1 MFISLDVQKTKEMSL
16 SISASYAKQPTAT
29 EDGILGV
36 RITGSNPVTKSIE
49 IALVMDTSG
58 SMEGDRIASVK
69 KTLSILINRVDV
81 GDKITLIGFSE
92 KATMF
97 LSSYLITDDS
107 RAGALAVVE
116 DLIADGGTNLEAGIS
131 MLGTIYPPGAARPD
145 ALVVLT
151 DGHVNQGI
159 KSLSGLC
166 SLMNSYMGGIPV
178 YTLGYGDNHNGDLLR
193 GIADRTRAVYTYIDA
208 EVVLPA
214 SIGDL
219 MGALKT
225 EVAKSVVLKFDKQVA
240 CLEPNYSA
248 EGETVV
254 ADTSGN
260 AVALGRHV
268 AFAPDAM
275 NEDTVPDSVPTHG
288 ISPIAAMTERKSYN
302 MGSIVANKPTWV
314 LFSVPLITPP
324 TNITVDYSVFGVPAI
339 QTATVV
345 IDESL
350 DKIDI
355 HEQVLR
361 CTITRV
367 MDSVSTNLKAYSL
380 AAARANIADGLA
392 KIAAS
397 PAKDRPLAIRMK
409 AQLEEL
415 VAEVDGIERS
425 RGAADIRHTILY
437 ATASGG
443 GYSAQRGVT
452 RMRSGSISSPFSN
465 AQQRMT
471 SLGYSQEGG
480 DPDHVHDNI

>member
-1 MFISLDVQKTKEMSL
+1 MSL
-16 SISASYAKQPTAT
+16 SVSASYAKAPTAT

-36 RITGSNPVTKSIE
+36 RIIGSNPVTKSID

-58 SMEGDRIASVK
+58 SMEGERIASVK
-69 KTLSILINRVDV
+69 KTLSILVSKVDV
-81 GDKITLIGFSE
+81 GDKITLIGFSD
-92 KATMF
+92 KATLF
-97 LSSYLITDDS
+97 LSSFLITNDS
-107 RAGALAVVE
+107 RAAALAVVE
-116 DLIADGGTNLEAGIS
+116 DLVADGGTNLEVGIS
-131 MLGTIYPPGAARPD
+131 MLGTIYPPGTARPD

-166 SLMNSYMGGIPV
+166 SLMNSYMSGIPV

-208 EVVLPA
+208 EIVLPA

-225 EVAKSVVLKFDKQVA
+225 EVAKSVSLKFDKHLT

-248 EGETVV
+248 EGEAAT

-260 AVALGRHV
+260 AVPLGRHV

-288 ISPIAAMTERKSYN
+288 ISPIAAIVDRKSYG

-314 LFSVPLITPP
+314 VFSVPLTAAASTITLE
-324 TNITVDYSVFGVPAI
+324 YSVFGVPAV
-339 QTATVV
+339 QTVSIA
-345 IDESL
+345 IDDTL

-355 HEQVLR
+355 HEQMLR
-361 CTITRV
+361 CTISRI
-367 MDSVSTNLKAYSL
+367 MDSVSANLKAYSL
-380 AAARANIADGLA
+380 AAARANIADGLT

-409 AQLEEL
+409 AQLDEL
-415 VAEVDGIERS
+415 ATEVDGIERS
-425 RGAADIRHTILY
+425 RAGADIRHTILF

-471 SLGYSQEGG
+471 SIGYSQEGG
-480 DPDHVHDNI
+480 DPDLVHDNI

>member
-1 MFISLDVQKTKEMSL
+1 MSISGCIKKQAKMSL
-16 SISASYAKQPTAT
+16 FVSASYAKQPTAT

-36 RITGSNPVTKSIE
+36 RITGSDPVTKSID

-58 SMEGDRIASVK
+58 SMDGDRIASVK
-69 KTLSILINRVDV
+69 KTLSILINKVDI
-81 GDKITLIGFSE
+81 GDKITLIGFSD

-97 LSSYLITDDS
+97 LSSFLITNDS
-107 RAGALAVVE
+107 RAAALAVVE
-116 DLIADGGTNLEAGIS
+116 DLVADGGTNLEAGIS
-131 MLGTIYPPGAARPD
+131 MLGSVYPPGAVRPD

-166 SLMNSYMGGIPV
+166 SLMSSYMNGIPV

-208 EVVLPA
+208 EIVLPA

-225 EVAKSVVLKFDKQVA
+225 EVAKSVLLRFDKQLT

-248 EGETVV
+248 EGEHVA

-260 AVALGRHV
+260 AVPLGRHV

-275 NEDTVPDSVPTHG
+275 NEDTVPDSVPSQG
-288 ISPIAAMTERKSYN
+288 PSPIATMNARKSYG
-302 MGSIVANKPTWV
+302 MGSIVAAKPTWAV
-314 LFSVPLITPP
+314 FSVPLTTAAP
-324 TNITVDYSVFGVPAI
+324 TLTLEYTVFGVPTI
-339 QTATVV
+339 QVVSIV
-345 IDESL
+345 IDDSL

-355 HEQVLR
+355 HEQMLR
-361 CTITRV
+361 CMITSV
-367 MDSVSTNLKAYSL
+367 MDSVSANLKAFSI
-380 AAARANIADGLA
+380 AAARANITDGLA

-409 AQLEEL
+409 AQLDEL
-415 VAEVDGIERS
+415 AAEVDGIERS
-425 RGAADIRHTILY
+425 RAGADIRHTILY

>member
-1 MFISLDVQKTKEMSL
+1 MSL
-16 SISASYAKQPTAT
+16 SVSASYAKQPTAT

-36 RITGSNPVTKSIE
+36 RIIGSDPVTKSID

-69 KTLSILINRVDV
+69 KTLSILVNKVDV
-81 GDKITLIGFSE
+81 GDKITLIGFSD
-92 KATMF
+92 KATVF
-97 LSSYLITDDS
+97 LSSYLITNDS
-107 RAGALAVVE
+107 RANALAIVE
-116 DLIADGGTNLEAGIS
+116 DLIADGGTNLEEGIS
-131 MLGTIYPPGAARPD
+131 MLGTIYPPTAARPD

-159 KSLSGLC
+159 KTLSGLC
-166 SLMNSYMGGIPV
+166 SLMNSYMNGIPV

-208 EVVLPA
+208 EIVLPA

-225 EVAKSVVLKFDKQVA
+225 EVAKSVSLKFDKQLT

-248 EGETVV
+248 EGDAVA

-260 AVALGRHV
+260 AAPLGGGGGRHV
-268 AFAPDAM
+268 AFAADAM
-275 NEDTVPDSVPTHG
+275 NDDTVPDSVPTHG
-288 ISPIAAMTERKSYN
+288 ISPIAAMTDRRSYS

-314 LFSVPLITPP
+314 VFSVPLTAVAATITL
-324 TNITVDYSVFGVPAI
+324 DYSVFGIPAV
-339 QTATVV
+339 QTVSV
-345 IDESL
+345 MIDDTL

-355 HEQVLR
+355 HEQMLR
-361 CTITRV
+361 CTISRL
-367 MDSVSTNLKAYSL
+367 MDSISTNLKAYSL
-380 AAARANIADGLA
+380 AAARANITDGLA

-409 AQLEEL
+409 AQLDEL
-415 VAEVDGIERS
+415 AAEVNGIERS
-425 RGAADIRHTILY
+425 RAGADIRHTILY

-452 RMRSGSISSPFSN
+452 RMRSGSISTPFSS

-471 SLGYSQEGG
+471 SIGYSQEGG
-480 DPDHVHDNI
+480 DPDQVHDNI